1 MITNFADILADVW
14 EQLNHYLKMDLLEFF
29 LMRIWCEKHFAIIL
43 IKLLGW
49 IRVPVSTIAKDFCA
63 YGFDAE

>member
-1 MITNFADILADVW
+1 
-14 EQLNHYLKMDLLEFF
+14 MDLLECF
-29 LMRIWCEKHFAIIL
+29 LRRIWCEKHFAIIL

-49 IRVPVSTIAKDFCA
+49 IRVPVSPIAKDFCA